1 MLTGKAP
8 SGAFLVLKI
17 SVFYN
22 STSSKTVIFGES
34 FSMRIYLSVLIGLA
48 AICAEARAQK
58 LNHDFEK
65 LHLLVG
71 TWRMETSKGALY
83 ETWQKVNDSTLSGHS
98 YRLNGKDTVVL
109 EQVDL
114 IRRKGN
120 IQYIPV
126 VKDENNNEAVIFTLS
141 TMENDIYTFENST
154 HDFPQKVVYT
164 LPADKMLYAWIE
176 GNTDGKLKRIDY
188 RYTKLP

>member
-1 MLTGKAP
+1 
-8 SGAFLVLKI
+8 
-17 SVFYN
+17 
-22 STSSKTVIFGES
+22 
-34 FSMRIYLSVLIGLA
+34 MRIYLSVLIALA
-48 AICAEARAQK
+48 VICADVRAQR
-58 LNHDFEK
+58 LDRDFEK

-71 TWRMETSKGALY
+71 TWKMETSKGALY
-83 ETWQKVNDSTLSGHS
+83 ETWQKVNDSTLRGYS
-98 YRLNGKDTVVL
+98 YRLNGKDSVLL

-141 TMENDIYTFENST
+141 TMGNDIYTFENSA

-164 LPADKMLYAWIE
+164 LPANQILHAWIE
-176 GNTDGKLKRIDY
+176 GNTDGKPKRIDY